1 MHFSVA
7 RRLQFGF
14 GITCGLLL
22 TISIAASVFISNIQT
37 NSSSVND
44 VAVPSLISA
53 KELQIEFLNMNDNAL
68 RAVNSDSIQEVSKL
82 NTSFTTLKDTFNQHL
97 QQLKQTVSSTS
108 ELVAL
113 TSDIEK
119 NAYQFEQLTSNIFA
133 TKLQSL
139 EQRKRVQA
147 QYINLEAQADQA
159 SMYAFDIND
168 ALSETN
174 IDTALL
180 QTTTR
185 IENNM
190 TALAALMQELIAIS
204 SSALVNDLAL
214 DIKKITEV
222 TATHLNVLTDMRELH
237 PEIPALIESLNSVLV
252 LSRGNNGIPVL
263 HQNYL
268 FKKEALGRSLGQSEA
283 KILSANTQINQLITQ
298 IGVSVKAA
306 KTAVAITVATA
317 QIVII
322 GLALIALAFALIV
335 AYRSVNSIT
344 RPIAAINQVLQ
355 KITQGDLTQRLDES
369 NQDEFGELAKN
380 TNALVDNLKS
390 LIGTISDRAN
400 LLSDAAAQTSTV
412 NTQTTSAIEEQKE
425 QINAVAHS
433 TFSMKERAQGVVA
446 NAQNTLAEIENAD
459 KQANKI
465 KAISMENKRTIESL
479 ANDVGEAAEVINQL
493 HQDSERITGILDVIR
508 GVADQTNL
516 LALNAAIEA
525 ARAGEQGR
533 GFAVVADE
541 VRTLASRTQESTR
554 EINTMIEVLQEGAQK
569 AVTAMNQGKAQT
581 EICVEQTEKATEA
594 VNVITQAVSRAH
606 TASSVISNNA
616 NNNSS
621 DSEKIN
627 TQLSN
632 IVGIAQ
638 ETSVGALQ
646 SEESSRTVAQLAME
660 LQGAIKEFKV

>member
-53 KELQIEFLNMNDNAL
+53 KELQIEFLNMNDDAL

-82 NTSFTTLKDTFNQHL
+82 NNSFTTLKDTFNQHL
-97 QQLKQTVSSTS
+97 QKLKQTVSSNS

-147 QYINLEAQADQA
+147 QYIDLEAQADQA

-168 ALSETN
+168 ALSEAN

-204 SSALVNDLAL
+204 SSALINDLAL
-214 DIKKITEV
+214 DVKKITEV
-222 TATHLNVLTDMRELH
+222 TATHLNVLTDMRDLH

-268 FKKEALGRSLGQSEA
+268 FKKEALGRSLAQSEA
-283 KILSANTQINQLITQ
+283 KILSANTQISQLITQ
-298 IGVSVKAA
+298 IEVSVKAA
-306 KTAVAITVATA
+306 KSAVASTVATA

-322 GLALIALAFALIV
+322 GLAIIALAFALIV

-344 RPIAAINQVLQ
+344 RPIEAINQVLQ

-412 NTQTTSAIEEQKE
+412 NIQTTSAIEEQKE

-479 ANDVGEAAEVINQL
+479 ASDVGDAADVINQL

-594 VNVITQAVSRAH
+594 VSVITQAVSRAH
-606 TASSVISNNA
+606 TASSIISNNA

>member
-22 TISIAASVFISNIQT
+22 TISIAASVFISKIQT

-53 KELQIEFLNMNDNAL
+53 KELQIDFLNMNDDAL

-82 NTSFTTLKDTFNQHL
+82 NTSFTTFKDTFNQHL

-147 QYINLEAQADQA
+147 QYIDLEAQADQA

-168 ALSETN
+168 ALSKTN

-204 SSALVNDLAL
+204 SNALINDLAL
-214 DIKKITEV
+214 DVKKITEV
-222 TATHLNVLTDMRELH
+222 TATHLNVLTDMRDLH

-268 FKKEALGRSLGQSEA
+268 FKKEALGRSLAQSEA
-283 KILSANTQINQLITQ
+283 KILSANTQISQLITQ

-306 KTAVAITVATA
+306 KTAVASTVATA

-322 GLALIALAFALIV
+322 GLALITLAFALIV

-344 RPIAAINQVLQ
+344 RPIEAINQVLQ

-479 ANDVGEAAEVINQL
+479 ASDVGEAAEVINQL

-594 VNVITQAVSRAH
+594 VSVITQAVSRAH

>member
-53 KELQIEFLNMNDNAL
+53 KELQIEFLNMNDDAL

-82 NTSFTTLKDTFNQHL
+82 NNSFTTLKDTFNQHL
-97 QQLKQTVSSTS
+97 QKLKQTVSSNS

-147 QYINLEAQADQA
+147 QYIDLEAQADQA

-168 ALSETN
+168 ALSEAN

-204 SSALVNDLAL
+204 SSALINDLAL
-214 DIKKITEV
+214 DVKKITEV
-222 TATHLNVLTDMRELH
+222 TATHLNVLTDMRDLH

-268 FKKEALGRSLGQSEA
+268 FKKEALGRSLAQSEA
-283 KILSANTQINQLITQ
+283 KILSANTQISQLITQ

-306 KTAVAITVATA
+306 KSAVASTVATA

-322 GLALIALAFALIV
+322 GLAIIALAFALIV

-344 RPIAAINQVLQ
+344 RPIEAINQVLQ

-412 NTQTTSAIEEQKE
+412 NIQTTSAIEEQKE

-479 ANDVGEAAEVINQL
+479 ASDVGDAADVINQL

-594 VNVITQAVSRAH
+594 VSVITQAVSRAH
-606 TASSVISNNA
+606 TASSIISNNA

>member
-53 KELQIEFLNMNDNAL
+53 KELQIEFLNMNDDAL

-82 NTSFTTLKDTFNQHL
+82 NNSFTTLKDTFNQHL

-147 QYINLEAQADQA
+147 QYIDLEAQADQA

-168 ALSETN
+168 ALSEAN

-204 SSALVNDLAL
+204 SSALINDLAL
-214 DIKKITEV
+214 DVKKITEV
-222 TATHLNVLTDMRELH
+222 TATHLNVLTDMRDLH

-268 FKKEALGRSLGQSEA
+268 FKKEALGRSLAQSEA
-283 KILSANTQINQLITQ
+283 KILSANTQISQLITQ

-306 KTAVAITVATA
+306 KSAVASTVATA

-322 GLALIALAFALIV
+322 GLAIIALAFALIV

-344 RPIAAINQVLQ
+344 RPIEAINQVLQ

-412 NTQTTSAIEEQKE
+412 NIQTTSAIEEQKE

-479 ANDVGEAAEVINQL
+479 ASDVGDAADVINQL

-594 VNVITQAVSRAH
+594 VSVITQAVSRAH
-606 TASSVISNNA
+606 TASSIISNNA

>member
-22 TISIAASVFISNIQT
+22 TISIAASVFISKIQT

-53 KELQIEFLNMNDNAL
+53 KELQIDFLNMNDDAL

-82 NTSFTTLKDTFNQHL
+82 NTSFTTFKDTFNQHL

-139 EQRKRVQA
+139 EERKRVQA
-147 QYINLEAQADQA
+147 QYIDLEAQADQA

-168 ALSETN
+168 ALSKTN

-204 SSALVNDLAL
+204 SNALINDLAL
-214 DIKKITEV
+214 DVKKITEV
-222 TATHLNVLTDMRELH
+222 TATHLNVLTDMRDLH

-268 FKKEALGRSLGQSEA
+268 FKKEALGRSLAQSEA
-283 KILSANTQINQLITQ
+283 KILSANTQISQLITQ

-306 KTAVAITVATA
+306 KTAVASTVATA

-322 GLALIALAFALIV
+322 GLALITLAFALIV

-344 RPIAAINQVLQ
+344 RPIEAINQVLQ

-479 ANDVGEAAEVINQL
+479 ASDVGEAADVINQL

-594 VNVITQAVSRAH
+594 VSLITQAVSRAH

>member
-22 TISIAASVFISNIQT
+22 TISIAASVFISKIQT

-53 KELQIEFLNMNDNAL
+53 KELQIDFLNMNDDAL

-82 NTSFTTLKDTFNQHL
+82 NTSFTTFKDTFNQHL

-139 EQRKRVQA
+139 EERKRVQA
-147 QYINLEAQADQA
+147 QYIDLEAQADQA

-168 ALSETN
+168 ALSKTN

-204 SSALVNDLAL
+204 SNALINDLAL
-214 DIKKITEV
+214 DVKKITEV
-222 TATHLNVLTDMRELH
+222 TATHLNVLTDMRDLH

-268 FKKEALGRSLGQSEA
+268 FKKEALGRSLAQSEA
-283 KILSANTQINQLITQ
+283 KILSANTQISQLITQ

-306 KTAVAITVATA
+306 KTAVASTVATA

-322 GLALIALAFALIV
+322 GLALITLAFALIV

-344 RPIAAINQVLQ
+344 RPIEAINQVLQ

-479 ANDVGEAAEVINQL
+479 ASDVGEAADVINQL

-554 EINTMIEVLQEGAQK
+554 AINTMIEVLQEGAQK

-594 VNVITQAVSRAH
+594 VSLITQAVSRAH

>member
-1 MHFSVA
+1 
-7 RRLQFGF
+7 
-14 GITCGLLL
+14 
-22 TISIAASVFISNIQT
+22 
-37 NSSSVND
+37 
-44 VAVPSLISA
+44 
-53 KELQIEFLNMNDNAL
+53 
-68 RAVNSDSIQEVSKL
+68 
-82 NTSFTTLKDTFNQHL
+82 
-97 QQLKQTVSSTS
+97 
-108 ELVAL
+108 
-113 TSDIEK
+113 
-119 NAYQFEQLTSNIFA
+119 
-133 TKLQSL
+133 
-139 EQRKRVQA
+139 
-147 QYINLEAQADQA
+147 
-159 SMYAFDIND
+159 
-168 ALSETN
+168 
-174 IDTALL
+174 
-180 QTTTR
+180 
-185 IENNM
+185 
-190 TALAALMQELIAIS
+190 
-204 SSALVNDLAL
+204 
-214 DIKKITEV
+214 
-222 TATHLNVLTDMRELH
+222 MRELH

-306 KTAVAITVATA
+306 KTAVASTVATA

-344 RPIAAINQVLQ
+344 RPIQAINQVLQ

-369 NQDEFGELAKN
+369 KQDEFGELAKN

>member
-1 MHFSVA
+1 M
-7 RRLQFGF
+7 
-14 GITCGLLL
+14 
-22 TISIAASVFISNIQT
+22 
-37 NSSSVND
+37 
-44 VAVPSLISA
+44 
-53 KELQIEFLNMNDNAL
+53 
-68 RAVNSDSIQEVSKL
+68 
-82 NTSFTTLKDTFNQHL
+82 
-97 QQLKQTVSSTS
+97 
-108 ELVAL
+108 
-113 TSDIEK
+113 
-119 NAYQFEQLTSNIFA
+119 
-133 TKLQSL
+133 
-139 EQRKRVQA
+139 
-147 QYINLEAQADQA
+147 
-159 SMYAFDIND
+159 
-168 ALSETN
+168 
-174 IDTALL
+174 
-180 QTTTR
+180 
-185 IENNM
+185 
-190 TALAALMQELIAIS
+190 
-204 SSALVNDLAL
+204 
-214 DIKKITEV
+214 
-222 TATHLNVLTDMRELH
+222 
-237 PEIPALIESLNSVLV
+237 
-252 LSRGNNGIPVL
+252 
-263 HQNYL
+263 
-268 FKKEALGRSLGQSEA
+268 
-283 KILSANTQINQLITQ
+283 
-298 IGVSVKAA
+298 
-306 KTAVAITVATA
+306 
-317 QIVII
+317 
-322 GLALIALAFALIV
+322 
-335 AYRSVNSIT
+335 
-344 RPIAAINQVLQ
+344 
-355 KITQGDLTQRLDES
+355 
-369 NQDEFGELAKN
+369 
-380 TNALVDNLKS
+380 
-390 LIGTISDRAN
+390 
-400 LLSDAAAQTSTV
+400 SDAAAQTSTV

-433 TFSMKERAQGVVA
+433 TFSMKERAQGVVT

-479 ANDVGEAAEVINQL
+479 ASDVGEAAEVINQL

-594 VNVITQAVSRAH
+594 VSVITQAVSRAH